1 MRRGSS
7 VSRLYDRFA
16 LLLEKLQPLFALAI
30 RLYLARVF
38 VASAYLKLTRWD
50 ATLALF
56 ENDYHV
62 PLLPP
67 HVAAVLGTAAEFG
80 LPILLLVGIGA
91 RAAAIAL
98 FVFNIV
104 AVISYPDLS
113 AAGFKDHCLW
123 GALMLLITFYGAG
136 RISIDR
142 LIGWR

>member
-1 MRRGSS
+1 MRRASS